1 MGKFSFYFGFFF
13 EKTLN
18 FDSKKELL
26 KNNTILSAFYIY
38 LLLLSNFRKFR
49 FYFEFKKKFT

>member
-1 MGKFSFYFGFFF
+1 MGKFSIYFGFFF